1 MFPLGWLN
9 QLLGLAMNGIDWC
22 MYHLL
27 GVHNVGW
34 CIVIFTL
41 FVYILM
47 YPLNA
52 KQQKS
57 SRLMNKINPEIKAIQ
72 KKYKNK
78 KDQASQM
85 KMNQE
90 TQDIYAKYGISPF
103 GGCLPLLITMPI
115 LFALYNVIR
124 NIPYYVNGIGS
135 MKENP
140 EAYKFLGLLVNES
153 PMSLFK
159 DRANYPYA
167 GILVFLI
174 PILAMVLQFINTKL
188 LQVKTDAGEQDQ
200 MQSSMKM
207 MNYMM
212 PVMSG
217 FFCLSFDVSIG
228 IYWIIGSLFRIVQA
242 ILINRKVDSISL
254 DELIEKNKGKAT
266 KKSAKREAM
275 NRQMEEYAK
284 KKTAGI
290 KSASAYQNTAASSSK
305 EEEVQTHVNKDFES
319 GSIAGY
325 AHMLSGNKHK
335 KKEEFKMEQW
345 KEFSAKTAD
354 EALTNALIQMET
366 TSDQIEYEVVEEEK
380 SGILGLFSK
389 PAVIRVRKKEN
400 VVDTVKNF
408 LAKTFQAMK
417 LDVEIETEF
426 DEVENEIR
434 IELKGTEMGMLI
446 GKRGQTLDSLQYL
459 TSLVANKNKDT
470 YTKIKIDTENYRQR
484 RKETIENL
492 ARNVASKVKKTG
504 RPAFLEPMN
513 PYERR
518 IIHAELQADK
528 YVDTH
533 SEGEEPHRKVV
544 ITLNREFA
552 SELPRRNNYR
562 RRNNNYSRDRK
573 RPYQEKKD

>member
-1 MFPLGWLN
+1 
-9 QLLGLAMNGIDWC
+9 
-22 MYHLL
+22 
-27 GVHNVGW
+27 
-34 CIVIFTL
+34 
-41 FVYILM
+41 
-47 YPLNA
+47 
-52 KQQKS
+52 
-57 SRLMNKINPEIKAIQ
+57 
-72 KKYKNK
+72 
-78 KDQASQM
+78 M

-115 LFALYNVIR
+115 LLALYNVIR

-290 KSASAYQNTAASSSK
+290 KSVSAYQNTADSSSK
-305 EEEVQTHVNKDFES
+305 EEEVQTHVNKDFDS

-325 AHMLSGNKHK
+325 AHMLSG
-335 KKEEFKMEQW
+335 
-345 KEFSAKTAD
+345 
-354 EALTNALIQMET
+354 
-366 TSDQIEYEVVEEEK
+366 
-380 SGILGLFSK
+380 
-389 PAVIRVRKKEN
+389 
-400 VVDTVKNF
+400 
-408 LAKTFQAMK
+408 
-417 LDVEIETEF
+417 
-426 DEVENEIR
+426 
-434 IELKGTEMGMLI
+434 
-446 GKRGQTLDSLQYL
+446 
-459 TSLVANKNKDT
+459 
-470 YTKIKIDTENYRQR
+470 
-484 RKETIENL
+484 
-492 ARNVASKVKKTG
+492 
-504 RPAFLEPMN
+504 
-513 PYERR
+513 
-518 IIHAELQADK
+518 
-528 YVDTH
+528 
-533 SEGEEPHRKVV
+533 
-544 ITLNREFA
+544 
-552 SELPRRNNYR
+552 
-562 RRNNNYSRDRK
+562 
-573 RPYQEKKD
+573 KKDKK

>member
-1 MFPLGWLN
+1 MSYVYQFLGWILE
-9 QLLGLAMNGIDWC
+9 GIDWVVF
-22 MYHLL
+22 HTL
-27 GVHNVGW
+27 GIHNVGI
-34 CIVIFTL
+34 CIILFT
-41 FVYILM
+41 FIVYLIM

-57 SRLMNKINPEIKAIQ
+57 SRLMTKINPEILAIQ
-72 KKYKNK
+72 EKYKGK
-78 KDQASQM
+78 KDNESMMRQQA
-85 KMNQE
+85 E
-90 TQDIYAKYGISPF
+90 TQEIYNKYGVSPF

-325 AHMLSGNKHK
+325 AHMLSG
-335 KKEEFKMEQW
+335 
-345 KEFSAKTAD
+345 
-354 EALTNALIQMET
+354 
-366 TSDQIEYEVVEEEK
+366 
-380 SGILGLFSK
+380 
-389 PAVIRVRKKEN
+389 
-400 VVDTVKNF
+400 
-408 LAKTFQAMK
+408 
-417 LDVEIETEF
+417 
-426 DEVENEIR
+426 
-434 IELKGTEMGMLI
+434 
-446 GKRGQTLDSLQYL
+446 
-459 TSLVANKNKDT
+459 
-470 YTKIKIDTENYRQR
+470 
-484 RKETIENL
+484 
-492 ARNVASKVKKTG
+492 
-504 RPAFLEPMN
+504 
-513 PYERR
+513 
-518 IIHAELQADK
+518 
-528 YVDTH
+528 
-533 SEGEEPHRKVV
+533 
-544 ITLNREFA
+544 
-552 SELPRRNNYR
+552 
-562 RRNNNYSRDRK
+562 
-573 RPYQEKKD
+573 KKDKK

>member
-290 KSASAYQNTAASSSK
+290 KSA
-305 EEEVQTHVNKDFES
+305 
-319 GSIAGY
+319 
-325 AHMLSGNKHK
+325 
-335 KKEEFKMEQW
+335 
-345 KEFSAKTAD
+345 
-354 EALTNALIQMET
+354 
-366 TSDQIEYEVVEEEK
+366 
-380 SGILGLFSK
+380 
-389 PAVIRVRKKEN
+389 
-400 VVDTVKNF
+400 
-408 LAKTFQAMK
+408 
-417 LDVEIETEF
+417 
-426 DEVENEIR
+426 
-434 IELKGTEMGMLI
+434 
-446 GKRGQTLDSLQYL
+446 
-459 TSLVANKNKDT
+459 
-470 YTKIKIDTENYRQR
+470 
-484 RKETIENL
+484 
-492 ARNVASKVKKTG
+492 
-504 RPAFLEPMN
+504 
-513 PYERR
+513 
-518 IIHAELQADK
+518 
-528 YVDTH
+528 
-533 SEGEEPHRKVV
+533 
-544 ITLNREFA
+544 
-552 SELPRRNNYR
+552 
-562 RRNNNYSRDRK
+562 
-573 RPYQEKKD
+573 

>member
-1 MFPLGWLN
+1 MEVYGLLASGDGDWPIIKQIAW
-9 QLLGLAMNGIDWC
+9 LLGQVMNGIFNV
-22 MYHLL
+22 LSAIGIENI
-27 GVHNVGW
+27 GV
-34 CIVIFTL
+34 CIIIFTII
-41 FVYILM
+41 VYTLM
-47 YPLNA
+47 IPLTI
-52 KQQKS
+52 KQQKFS
-57 SRLMNKINPEIKAIQ
+57 KMSAVMQPEIKKIQ
-72 KKYKNK
+72 KKYEGK
-78 KDQASQM
+78 KDQASMM
-85 KMNQE
+85 KQQE
-90 TQDIYAKYGISPF
+90 EINMVYEKYGTSMS
-103 GGCLPLLITMPI
+103 GGCLPMLIQMPI

-325 AHMLSGNKHK
+325 AHMLSG
-335 KKEEFKMEQW
+335 
-345 KEFSAKTAD
+345 
-354 EALTNALIQMET
+354 
-366 TSDQIEYEVVEEEK
+366 
-380 SGILGLFSK
+380 
-389 PAVIRVRKKEN
+389 
-400 VVDTVKNF
+400 
-408 LAKTFQAMK
+408 
-417 LDVEIETEF
+417 
-426 DEVENEIR
+426 
-434 IELKGTEMGMLI
+434 
-446 GKRGQTLDSLQYL
+446 
-459 TSLVANKNKDT
+459 
-470 YTKIKIDTENYRQR
+470 
-484 RKETIENL
+484 
-492 ARNVASKVKKTG
+492 
-504 RPAFLEPMN
+504 
-513 PYERR
+513 
-518 IIHAELQADK
+518 
-528 YVDTH
+528 
-533 SEGEEPHRKVV
+533 
-544 ITLNREFA
+544 
-552 SELPRRNNYR
+552 
-562 RRNNNYSRDRK
+562 
-573 RPYQEKKD
+573 KKDKK

>member
-47 YPLNA
+47 YPLNS

-188 LQVKTDAGEQDQ
+188 LQVKTDDGEQDQ

-266 KKSAKREAM
+266 KKSASMRKRKQQEL
-275 NRQMEEYAK
+275 NL
-284 KKTAGI
+284 
-290 KSASAYQNTAASSSK
+290 
-305 EEEVQTHVNKDFES
+305 HP
-319 GSIAGY
+319 
-325 AHMLSGNKHK
+325 L
-335 KKEEFKMEQW
+335 
-345 KEFSAKTAD
+345 
-354 EALTNALIQMET
+354 
-366 TSDQIEYEVVEEEK
+366 
-380 SGILGLFSK
+380 
-389 PAVIRVRKKEN
+389 
-400 VVDTVKNF
+400 
-408 LAKTFQAMK
+408 
-417 LDVEIETEF
+417 
-426 DEVENEIR
+426 IR
-434 IELKGTEMGMLI
+434 IPLL
-446 GKRGQTLDSLQYL
+446 
-459 TSLVANKNKDT
+459 
-470 YTKIKIDTENYRQR
+470 
-484 RKETIENL
+484 
-492 ARNVASKVKKTG
+492 
-504 RPAFLEPMN
+504 
-513 PYERR
+513 
-518 IIHAELQADK
+518 H
-528 YVDTH
+528 
-533 SEGEEPHRKVV
+533 
-544 ITLNREFA
+544 
-552 SELPRRNNYR
+552 LPK
-562 RRNNNYSRDRK
+562 RK
-573 RPYQEKKD
+573 RFRLM

>member
-188 LQVKTDAGEQDQ
+188 IQVKTDAGEQDQ

-290 KSASAYQNTAASSSK
+290 KSASA
-305 EEEVQTHVNKDFES
+305 
-319 GSIAGY
+319 
-325 AHMLSGNKHK
+325 
-335 KKEEFKMEQW
+335 
-345 KEFSAKTAD
+345 
-354 EALTNALIQMET
+354 
-366 TSDQIEYEVVEEEK
+366 
-380 SGILGLFSK
+380 
-389 PAVIRVRKKEN
+389 
-400 VVDTVKNF
+400 
-408 LAKTFQAMK
+408 
-417 LDVEIETEF
+417 
-426 DEVENEIR
+426 
-434 IELKGTEMGMLI
+434 
-446 GKRGQTLDSLQYL
+446 
-459 TSLVANKNKDT
+459 
-470 YTKIKIDTENYRQR
+470 
-484 RKETIENL
+484 
-492 ARNVASKVKKTG
+492 
-504 RPAFLEPMN
+504 
-513 PYERR
+513 
-518 IIHAELQADK
+518 
-528 YVDTH
+528 
-533 SEGEEPHRKVV
+533 
-544 ITLNREFA
+544 
-552 SELPRRNNYR
+552 
-562 RRNNNYSRDRK
+562 
-573 RPYQEKKD
+573 

>member
-188 LQVKTDAGEQDQ
+188 IQVKTDAGEQDQ

-275 NRQMEEYAK
+275 NRQMEEYA
-284 KKTAGI
+284 
-290 KSASAYQNTAASSSK
+290 
-305 EEEVQTHVNKDFES
+305 E
-319 GSIAGY
+319 
-325 AHMLSGNKHK
+325 
-335 KKEEFKMEQW
+335 
-345 KEFSAKTAD
+345 
-354 EALTNALIQMET
+354 
-366 TSDQIEYEVVEEEK
+366 
-380 SGILGLFSK
+380 
-389 PAVIRVRKKEN
+389 KEN
-400 VVDTVKNF
+400 
-408 LAKTFQAMK
+408 
-417 LDVEIETEF
+417 
-426 DEVENEIR
+426 
-434 IELKGTEMGMLI
+434 
-446 GKRGQTLDSLQYL
+446 S
-459 TSLVANKNKDT
+459 
-470 YTKIKIDTENYRQR
+470 
-484 RKETIENL
+484 
-492 ARNVASKVKKTG
+492 RN
-504 RPAFLEPMN
+504 
-513 PYERR
+513 
-518 IIHAELQADK
+518 
-528 YVDTH
+528 
-533 SEGEEPHRKVV
+533 
-544 ITLNREFA
+544 
-552 SELPRRNNYR
+552 
-562 RRNNNYSRDRK
+562 
-573 RPYQEKKD
+573 

>member
-254 DELIEKNKGKAT
+254 DELIENP
-266 KKSAKREAM
+266 M
-275 NRQMEEYAK
+275 
-284 KKTAGI
+284 
-290 KSASAYQNTAASSSK
+290 
-305 EEEVQTHVNKDFES
+305 
-319 GSIAGY
+319 
-325 AHMLSGNKHK
+325 
-335 KKEEFKMEQW
+335 
-345 KEFSAKTAD
+345 AD
-354 EALTNALIQMET
+354 
-366 TSDQIEYEVVEEEK
+366 
-380 SGILGLFSK
+380 
-389 PAVIRVRKKEN
+389 
-400 VVDTVKNF
+400 
-408 LAKTFQAMK
+408 
-417 LDVEIETEF
+417 
-426 DEVENEIR
+426 R
-434 IELKGTEMGMLI
+434 IEKITDRCATISCKAAVKGNHTLSFAEANELIDKMLH
-446 GKRGQTLDSLQYL
+446 
-459 TSLVANKNKDT
+459 AKDP
-470 YTKIKIDTENYRQR
+470 YHCPH
-484 RKETIENL
+484 
-492 ARNVASKVKKTG
+492 G
-504 RPAFLEPMN
+504 RPTTISP
-513 PYERR
+513 
-518 IIHAELQADK
+518 
-528 YVDTH
+528 T
-533 SEGEEPHRKVV
+533 
-544 ITLNREFA
+544 
-552 SELPRRNNYR
+552 
-562 RRNNNYSRDRK
+562 
-573 RPYQEKKD
+573 

>member
-78 KDQASQM
+78 KDRASQM

-115 LFALYNVIR
+115 LLALYNVIR

-254 DELIEKNKGKAT
+254 DELIEKNK
-266 KKSAKREAM
+266 E
-275 NRQMEEYAK
+275 
-284 KKTAGI
+284 
-290 KSASAYQNTAASSSK
+290 SS
-305 EEEVQTHVNKDFES
+305 D
-319 GSIAGY
+319 G
-325 AHMLSGNKHK
+325 
-335 KKEEFKMEQW
+335 
-345 KEFSAKTAD
+345 
-354 EALTNALIQMET
+354 
-366 TSDQIEYEVVEEEK
+366 
-380 SGILGLFSK
+380 
-389 PAVIRVRKKEN
+389 RVCEKEN
-400 VVDTVKNF
+400 
-408 LAKTFQAMK
+408 
-417 LDVEIETEF
+417 
-426 DEVENEIR
+426 
-434 IELKGTEMGMLI
+434 
-446 GKRGQTLDSLQYL
+446 S
-459 TSLVANKNKDT
+459 
-470 YTKIKIDTENYRQR
+470 
-484 RKETIENL
+484 
-492 ARNVASKVKKTG
+492 RN
-504 RPAFLEPMN
+504 
-513 PYERR
+513 
-518 IIHAELQADK
+518 
-528 YVDTH
+528 
-533 SEGEEPHRKVV
+533 
-544 ITLNREFA
+544 
-552 SELPRRNNYR
+552 
-562 RRNNNYSRDRK
+562 
-573 RPYQEKKD
+573 

>member
-47 YPLNA
+47 YPLNS

-90 TQDIYAKYGISPF
+90 TQEIYNKYGASPF

-174 PILAMVLQFINTKL
+174 PILVMWMDVSKTPLAFYQEGHKFGILVFLVPILAMVLQFINTKL

-212 PVMSG
+212 PVMSE

-325 AHMLSGNKHK
+325 AHMLSG
-335 KKEEFKMEQW
+335 
-345 KEFSAKTAD
+345 
-354 EALTNALIQMET
+354 
-366 TSDQIEYEVVEEEK
+366 
-380 SGILGLFSK
+380 
-389 PAVIRVRKKEN
+389 
-400 VVDTVKNF
+400 
-408 LAKTFQAMK
+408 
-417 LDVEIETEF
+417 
-426 DEVENEIR
+426 
-434 IELKGTEMGMLI
+434 
-446 GKRGQTLDSLQYL
+446 
-459 TSLVANKNKDT
+459 
-470 YTKIKIDTENYRQR
+470 
-484 RKETIENL
+484 
-492 ARNVASKVKKTG
+492 
-504 RPAFLEPMN
+504 
-513 PYERR
+513 
-518 IIHAELQADK
+518 
-528 YVDTH
+528 
-533 SEGEEPHRKVV
+533 
-544 ITLNREFA
+544 
-552 SELPRRNNYR
+552 
-562 RRNNNYSRDRK
+562 
-573 RPYQEKKD
+573 KKDKK

>member
-1 MFPLGWLN
+1 MLV
-9 QLLGLAMNGIDWC
+9 
-22 MYHLL
+22 
-27 GVHNVGW
+27 GVF
-34 CIVIFTL
+34 VIFTL

-57 SRLMNKINPEIKAIQ
+57 SRLMNKINPEIKSIQ

-228 IYWIIGSLFRIVQA
+228 IYWIIGSLFRIC
-242 ILINRKVDSISL
+242 
-254 DELIEKNKGKAT
+254 
-266 KKSAKREAM
+266 
-275 NRQMEEYAK
+275 
-284 KKTAGI
+284 
-290 KSASAYQNTAASSSK
+290 
-305 EEEVQTHVNKDFES
+305 
-319 GSIAGY
+319 
-325 AHMLSGNKHK
+325 
-335 KKEEFKMEQW
+335 
-345 KEFSAKTAD
+345 
-354 EALTNALIQMET
+354 
-366 TSDQIEYEVVEEEK
+366 TSY
-380 SGILGLFSK
+380 
-389 PAVIRVRKKEN
+389 
-400 VVDTVKNF
+400 
-408 LAKTFQAMK
+408 
-417 LDVEIETEF
+417 F
-426 DEVENEIR
+426 D
-434 IELKGTEMGMLI
+434 
-446 GKRGQTLDSLQYL
+446 
-459 TSLVANKNKDT
+459 
-470 YTKIKIDTENYRQR
+470 
-484 RKETIENL
+484 
-492 ARNVASKVKKTG
+492 
-504 RPAFLEPMN
+504 
-513 PYERR
+513 
-518 IIHAELQADK
+518 
-528 YVDTH
+528 
-533 SEGEEPHRKVV
+533 
-544 ITLNREFA
+544 
-552 SELPRRNNYR
+552 
-562 RRNNNYSRDRK
+562 
-573 RPYQEKKD
+573 

>member
-1 MFPLGWLN
+1 MEVYGLLASGYGDWPIIKQIAW
-9 QLLGLAMNGIDWC
+9 LLGQVMNGIFNV
-22 MYHLL
+22 LSAIGIENI
-27 GVHNVGW
+27 GV
-34 CIVIFTL
+34 CIIIFTII
-41 FVYILM
+41 VYTLM
-47 YPLNA
+47 IPLTI
-52 KQQKS
+52 KQQKFS
-57 SRLMNKINPEIKAIQ
+57 KMSAVMQPEIKKIQ
-72 KKYKNK
+72 KKYEGK
-78 KDQASQM
+78 KDQASMM
-85 KMNQE
+85 KQQE
-90 TQDIYAKYGISPF
+90 EINMVYEKYGTSMS
-103 GGCLPLLITMPI
+103 GGCLPMLIQMPI

-325 AHMLSGNKHK
+325 AHMLSG
-335 KKEEFKMEQW
+335 
-345 KEFSAKTAD
+345 
-354 EALTNALIQMET
+354 
-366 TSDQIEYEVVEEEK
+366 
-380 SGILGLFSK
+380 
-389 PAVIRVRKKEN
+389 
-400 VVDTVKNF
+400 
-408 LAKTFQAMK
+408 
-417 LDVEIETEF
+417 
-426 DEVENEIR
+426 
-434 IELKGTEMGMLI
+434 
-446 GKRGQTLDSLQYL
+446 
-459 TSLVANKNKDT
+459 
-470 YTKIKIDTENYRQR
+470 
-484 RKETIENL
+484 
-492 ARNVASKVKKTG
+492 
-504 RPAFLEPMN
+504 
-513 PYERR
+513 
-518 IIHAELQADK
+518 
-528 YVDTH
+528 
-533 SEGEEPHRKVV
+533 
-544 ITLNREFA
+544 
-552 SELPRRNNYR
+552 
-562 RRNNNYSRDRK
+562 
-573 RPYQEKKD
+573 KKDKK